1 MAGQSPRPWETADSW
16 NPQAFQLSA
25 PALFPGQQVPGGMDA
40 AHHHEGVDVEPGDGP
55 GLTDAAGG
63 LRRGGTVLEGANEIA
78 GVALAVQGLF
88 QLGIDPVG
96 LMAGAVAQKQRP
108 LLGGQRRQTG
118 GQGFCHGLDVLGRSQ
133 QGLAHPQVQPLG
145 VGLQLGHHGLVF
157 PGKQQIGGLDQ
168 HVAGSILSELGQGLG
183 YQRHSGAA
191 APHQSVPEPGVGKG
205 VDKGQAGEG
214 RPDFPGQIGQSG
226 QGGDLAGAVGHHQNR
241 GGVFHASSSSPRRA
255 FTFQYTIFSPPVH
268 PFSL

>member
-1 MAGQSPRPWETADSW
+1 MGHKEAADGRAV
-16 NPQAFQLSA
+16 PQALGDGGHRNAQALQLSA
-25 PALFPGQQVPGGMDA
+25 PALFSGQQVPGGVDA

-63 LRRGGTVLEGANEIA
+63 LRRGGAILESAHEGA

-88 QLGIDPVG
+88 QLGVDPVG

-108 LLGGQRRQTG
+108 LLGVQGRQTG

-157 PGKQQIGGLDQ
+157 PGKQQIGGLD
-168 HVAGSILSELGQGLG
+168 
-183 YQRHSGAA
+183 
-191 APHQSVPEPGVGKG
+191 
-205 VDKGQAGEG
+205 
-214 RPDFPGQIGQSG
+214 
-226 QGGDLAGAVGHHQNR
+226 
-241 GGVFHASSSSPRRA
+241 
-255 FTFQYTIFSPPVH
+255 
-268 PFSL
+268 